1 MNRLFDKIPE
11 ELFAPLSRKYKTVY
25 AFSLITLYH
34 LLRNQKTDVKRSD
47 FAISLKSQGEERM
60 QLFSIETDRLDDK
73 DEEETV
79 EVEAGGNKE
88 DESSILSLKVNYI
101 IRKLSKCGWYIISRN
116 PKTNVEYL
124 YLPSFSIQM
133 LKLLDDLACDT
144 SSYLPLVHQT
154 YAELKREDE
163 KEDDYRYRSLENAK
177 NNADTLD
184 RSVTLLRQQI
194 LVYGNRLSKV
204 FDPNKALQQHFDEY
218 RAGIADKYYHPRK
231 TYDSLGLYAQPT
243 ISILKRWIKS
253 ERIITRLV
261 RQAKAEP
268 GNSETDL
275 AKLTSSVIKKI
286 QDVIDIFSRLSSAF
300 DEIDHANADYTE
312 AVQRKVNYLSNSDK
326 TVKGKL
332 TTIIRSMANEISKNP
347 ALSYDERPIVR
358 KAGETI
364 SLYRQGYLDSQSR
377 RMPYRRT
384 QEDIRDEPLPLEDDL
399 LPEESSMLRNN
410 ILDNEL
416 NRFSD
421 TTIRQYLEENRQD
434 RNQRLTNEMRIENTD
449 DLVRRILGILKATL
463 NRIPYTCEKLE
474 DQVLYAGYYRPLY
487 RFKKKGVTKHVSRG
501 L

>member
-1 MNRLFDKIPE
+1 MNRLFDRIPE

-34 LLRNQKTDVKRSD
+34 LLRSQKTDVRRSD
-47 FAISLKSQGEERM
+47 FALSLKSQGEERRK
-60 QLFSIETDRLDDK
+60 LFNIETDRLDDK
-73 DEEETV
+73 DDEETV
-79 EVEAGGNKE
+79 EVETPADKE
-88 DESSILSLKVNYI
+88 DEASLLSAKVNYV
-101 IRKLSKCGWYIISRN
+101 IRKLAKCGWYIISRN

-124 YLPSFSIQM
+124 YLPSFSIQR

-194 LVYGNRLSKV
+194 LVYGNRLAKV
-204 FDPNKALQQHFDEY
+204 FDPNAALKQHFDEY

-243 ISILKRWIKS
+243 ISILNRWIKS

-268 GNSETDL
+268 ANADKDL
-275 AKLTSSVIKKI
+275 GQMTSLVIKQI
-286 QDVIDIFSRLSSAF
+286 QDIIDIFSRLSSAF

-332 TTIIRSMANEISKNP
+332 RTIIRTRASEISKNP
-347 ALSYDERPIVR
+347 ALSYEERPRVN
-358 KAGETI
+358 KAGDCI

-377 RMPYRRT
+377 RRPYRRN
-384 QEDIRDEPLPLEDDL
+384 QDRVIDDPLPLEDDL
-399 LPEESSMLRNN
+399 LPEESSRLRNS
-410 ILDNEL
+410 ILDKEL

-421 TTIRQYLEENRQD
+421 TTIRQYLEENLQGKD
-434 RNQRLTNEMRIENTD
+434 QRLTNERRIENTD

-463 NRIPYTCEKLE
+463 NRIPYTAEKVE